1 MPWEVAAPAY
11 PTIRLSTPAQVR
23 YQIPIS
29 VTRCRITLPDTDIS
43 YHIHL
48 HLVTDIYDLL
58 LHTATLS
65 TALPEPVCAMTTAS
79 SDKYRNDG
87 ALVNALTGLGVPAK
101 DKTTATSVSFQ
112 TLLTE
117 AELESLYTNGIPR
130 RYVDCIAD
138 EILRHQPS
146 IALGGDAA
154 ADNADLLT
162 RFNQFLQATQFHF
175 ALAEV
180 IKLQRLYGGAGLVLL
195 IDDGGQPDEPVE
207 MGRIRA
213 VRGYVPLSR
222 HELIPEDF
230 SITDYSR
237 PSHYRITTSQ
247 RITPNQ
253 TSGYVNIRV
262 HHTRVARFDGLYL
275 PWNLRSRN
283 TGWGQS
289 VLQLVWNAFKRY
301 ETAMSGLE
309 SMTSD
314 SDVFV
319 HKIPGLFNRIAA
331 GNESDLRKRLEAN
344 NLSRSVYG
352 GMVVDVEEEI
362 SFINRALSNIATATD
377 PFIKDLQAATGWPAS
392 ILMGDSPGGLG
403 KEGRYE
409 ERVWAS
415 LVEQWQEVYCRTPIT
430 EVFTYI
436 LASREGPTR
445 GRIPESWSV
454 LFPSVFTQ
462 TEKEKA
468 ELHQLKATS
477 DAQYIQLGV
486 LNPLEVRESRFGGTD
501 YSIDTKLNE
510 AITEQLIASTD
521 AQFQSQMAGYD
532 AQLQAAT
539 QPPALPEGE
548 EEPAAEGGA
557 VLPPAEGGRGD
568 FLFDDADGLRIAITH
583 RHGDVVAG
591 PLVGPDGQRIDSS
604 AAAPVLIL
612 GPHRTRARKL
622 YRARFALDS
631 AITDGPYTT
640 GFNSLR
646 AAKVAVQHFFPG
658 QNVAGLSPVPDAE
671 ADAFRAYN
679 EGY

>member
-1 MPWEVAAPAY
+1 MSSV
-11 PTIRLSTPAQVR
+11 
-23 YQIPIS
+23 IP
-29 VTRCRITLPDTDIS
+29 D
-43 YHIHL
+43 
-48 HLVTDIYDLL
+48 
-58 LHTATLS
+58 
-65 TALPEPVCAMTTAS
+65 S
-79 SDKYRNDG
+79 SRNDG
-87 ALVNALTGLGVPAK
+87 ALINVLTGLGVASK
-101 DKTTATSVSFQ
+101 DKTTATSVGFSA
-112 TLLTE
+112 LLTE

-130 RYVDCIAD
+130 RYVDAIGD
-138 EILRHQPS
+138 EILRHQPT
-146 IALGGDAA
+146 ITLGGDSTE
-154 ADNADLLT
+154 DDSDTVNA
-162 RFNQFLQATQFHF
+162 FESFLRNTQLHV
-175 ALAEV
+175 ALSEV

-207 MGRIRA
+207 VSRIRSI
-213 VRGYVPLSR
+213 RGYIPLSR
-222 HELIPEDF
+222 HELIPEDV

-247 RITPNQ
+247 RITPDQ
-253 TSGYVNIRV
+253 DSGYVNIRI

-275 PWNLRSRN
+275 PWNLRARN

-289 VLQLVWNAFKRY
+289 VLQLIWTAFKRY

-314 SDVFV
+314 ADIFI

-331 GNESDLRKRLEAN
+331 GNEADLRKRLEAN

-352 GMVVDVEEEI
+352 GMVVDTEEDI
-362 SFINRALSNIATATD
+362 SFLNRALSNIATASD
-377 PFIKDLQAATGWPAS
+377 PFVKDLQAATGWPAS

-403 KEGRYE
+403 KEGRFE
-409 ERVWAS
+409 ERVWSS

-430 EVFTYI
+430 EIFQYI

-445 GRIPESWSV
+445 GRLPESWSV
-454 LFPSVFTQ
+454 HFPSVFTQ
-462 TEKEKA
+462 TDKEKA

-486 LNPLEVRESRFGGTD
+486 LNPLEVREARFGGTE
-501 YSIDTKLNE
+501 YSLDTKLNE
-510 AITEQLIASTD
+510 AITEQLIATTD

-532 AQLQAAT
+532 AQLQAAM
-539 QPPALPEGE
+539 QPPEAETAPAE
-548 EEPAAEGGA
+548 EEPPAEGGA
-557 VLPPAEGGRGD
+557 ILPPAEGDRGD
-568 FLFDDADGLRIAITH
+568 ALYADAEGLRIRITH

-604 AAAPVLIL
+604 AAAPVLLI

-622 YRARFALDS
+622 YRARFTSDS
-631 AITDGPYTT
+631 TLTDGPYTT

-646 AAKVAVQHFFPG
+646 AAKTAVQRFFPG